1 MFQFHQNN
9 SQLLFHVI
17 VSPWGAGAFSRG
29 FTKILARQCRA
40 FYCRAFSRAL
50 KIEKLKAPLF
60 PGPGGAGDAND
71 WCTTR
76 ACFPDAFF
84 ENCLQEIFVWLVYVP
99 ANNYGHV
106 GKLSLFYG
114 SSVHTGVI
122 QLIPPVLSSETFCIY
137 CCRPSIPVFVRVL
150 RLSLSSVPLFQCPQG
165 QQIVANQRIYHRK
178 LSRRYL
184 SLLQTSF
191 QFS

>member
-40 FYCRAFSRAL
+40 FSRAL

-71 WCTTR
+71 WCITW
-76 ACFPDAFF
+76 
-84 ENCLQEIFVWLVYVP
+84 E
-99 ANNYGHV
+99 
-106 GKLSLFYG
+106 
-114 SSVHTGVI
+114 SVHNEYYFHLTQQLYKALYCLDVQGVHKMSLY
-122 QLIPPVLSSETFCIY
+122 QESCLWGLGLGLSK
-137 CCRPSIPVFVRVL
+137 PQNNVR
-150 RLSLSSVPLFQCPQG
+150 SL
-165 QQIVANQRIYHRK
+165 
-178 LSRRYL
+178 
-184 SLLQTSF
+184 
-191 QFS
+191 QF

>member
-40 FYCRAFSRAL
+40 FSQAL

-71 WCTTR
+71 WCITDI
-76 ACFPDAFF
+76 FWPDSCSHA
-84 ENCLQEIFVWLVYVP
+84 
-99 ANNYGHV
+99 G
-106 GKLSLFYG
+106 
-114 SSVHTGVI
+114 
-122 QLIPPVLSSETFCIY
+122 
-137 CCRPSIPVFVRVL
+137 RVL
-150 RLSLSSVPLFQCPQG
+150 CMCMIGWS
-165 QQIVANQRIYHRK
+165 ID
-178 LSRRYL
+178 
-184 SLLQTSF
+184 
-191 QFS
+191 